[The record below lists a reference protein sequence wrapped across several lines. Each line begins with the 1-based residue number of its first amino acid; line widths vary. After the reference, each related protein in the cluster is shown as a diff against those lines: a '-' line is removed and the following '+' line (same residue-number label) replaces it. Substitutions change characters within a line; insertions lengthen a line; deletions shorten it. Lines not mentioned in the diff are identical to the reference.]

1 MADFHY
7 SQFILKLNIKIEMT
21 LIKRILSIARTI
33 RCVITDTKL
42 FSLWYS
48 SRGDNLEVV
57 KGIYKIIED
66 IAKRARSG

>member
-1 MADFHY
+1 
-7 SQFILKLNIKIEMT
+7 MT